1 MDDIREVVK
10 KTYGDAIQNKQ
21 NNGSCC
27 CEGSDSSC
35 CGDGEFDA
43 SDIIRDN
50 YSREETVGTPVEIVG
65 QSFGC
70 GNPVHSAALKK
81 GERLLDLG
89 SGAGLDLIL
98 AAKMVGPS
106 GHVYGL
112 DMTKEMRDQARANI
126 GRVGLRNIT
135 LLQGYMED
143 IPLHDGSVDAV
154 ISNCVINLSP
164 DKDKVLA
171 ETFRVLSDGGRF
183 CVSDVVLL
191 KPAAEKIMKSLVAWS
206 GCLAGALS
214 PEDYREKLE
223 RTGFKDVKIEITKRH
238 KIKPV
243 ASSTP
248 EDVEAMKD
256 LSASALVTASK

>member
-1 MDDIREVVK
+1 MGDIREAVK
-10 KTYGDAIQNKQ
+10 KAYGDAIQNKQ
-21 NNGSCC
+21 SDGCC
-27 CEGSDSSC
+27 CGSSDSSC
-35 CGDGEFDA
+35 CDSGAFDA
-43 SDIIRDN
+43 SDITKDN
-50 YSREETVGTPVEIVG
+50 YSREETTGMPEEIVG

-70 GNPVHSAALKK
+70 GNPVHAASLKP

-98 AAKMVGPS
+98 SARIIGSS

-112 DMTKEMRDQARANI
+112 DMTKEMRDQARINI
-126 GRVGLRNIT
+126 DRVGLRNVT

-171 ETFRVLSDGGRF
+171 EIYRVLSNSGRF
-183 CVSDVVLL
+183 CISDVVLL
-191 KPAAEKIMKSLVAWS
+191 KPATEKIMKSLIAWS

-214 PEDYREKLE
+214 PEEYREKLE
-223 RTGFKDVKIEITKRH
+223 RAGFKDVKIEITKVH
-238 KIKPV
+238 NIKP
-243 ASSTP
+243 AESSTP
-248 EDVEAMKD
+248 EDIEAMKD